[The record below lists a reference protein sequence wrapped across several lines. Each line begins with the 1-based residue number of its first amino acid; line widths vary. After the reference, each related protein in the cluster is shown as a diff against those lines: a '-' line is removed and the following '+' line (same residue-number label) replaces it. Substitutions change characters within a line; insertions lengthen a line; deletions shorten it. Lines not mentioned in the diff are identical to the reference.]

1 MGEFTVGHGHFFN
14 ASCSSSG
21 HFKPP
26 IREAPSWAVSHESHR
41 QRSVFHR
48 YVYFP
53 YQPFSLRAVEV
64 DRQKSVLQFCANYPH
79 AVCKDETT
87 LELAGGDATVEK
99 FTFRVVAL
107 AAAHNQLA
115 FLGGYIQ
122 VAFGEACHGKRY
134 PQFFRR
140 PVRAAQTF
148 DIVRRIAV
156 TGFREAFQCLFHCI
170 EAQKKRAG
178 KGRHSSHLIPVLFR
192 ATSLGKTLLA
202 FLRLLLIWSA
212 KTANSSDQVSAAQGI
227 EMSDKRR
234 IIIDTDPGQDDA
246 VAILLA
252 LGSPELEVVGIT
264 AVAGNVPLKLTEKN
278 ARKICELAGRPD
290 IKVYAGAIRPL
301 MRNLV
306 TAEEVHGK
314 TGLNGPELP
323 EPKMKLQ
330 DEHAVDFIVRT
341 LMEEES
347 GSITLCPLGPLTNI
361 ALALIREP
369 KIAPRIK
376 EIVLMGGGFF
386 EGGNVTPAAEF
397 NIYVDPHAADV
408 VLRSGVPIV
417 MMPLD
422 VTHKA
427 LTSAKRIAAVRALG
441 NRVGEATAQML
452 EFFER
457 FDEEKYG
464 TDGGPLHDPCVIAYL
479 LKPGLFKGRSCNV
492 TVETAS
498 ELTMGMTVIDW
509 WGVTKRQ
516 KNALVMRDI
525 DSDGFFALLTERLG
539 RL

>member
-1 MGEFTVGHGHFFN
+1 
-14 ASCSSSG
+14 
-21 HFKPP
+21 
-26 IREAPSWAVSHESHR
+26 
-41 QRSVFHR
+41 
-48 YVYFP
+48 
-53 YQPFSLRAVEV
+53 
-64 DRQKSVLQFCANYPH
+64 
-79 AVCKDETT
+79 
-87 LELAGGDATVEK
+87 
-99 FTFRVVAL
+99 
-107 AAAHNQLA
+107 
-115 FLGGYIQ
+115 
-122 VAFGEACHGKRY
+122 
-134 PQFFRR
+134 
-140 PVRAAQTF
+140 
-148 DIVRRIAV
+148 
-156 TGFREAFQCLFHCI
+156 
-170 EAQKKRAG
+170 
-178 KGRHSSHLIPVLFR
+178 
-192 ATSLGKTLLA
+192 
-202 FLRLLLIWSA
+202 
-212 KTANSSDQVSAAQGI
+212 
-227 EMSDKRR
+227 MSDKRR

-290 IKVYAGAIRPL
+290 VKVYAGAIRPF
-301 MRNLV
+301 MRHLV

-330 DEHAVDFIVRT
+330 DEHAVDFIVRA
-341 LMEEES
+341 LMEEDS
-347 GSITLCPLGPLTNI
+347 GTITLCPLGPLTNI

-369 KIAPRIK
+369 KIASRIK

-408 VLRSGVPIV
+408 VLRSGIPIV

-441 NRVGEATAQML
+441 TRVGEATAQML

-479 LKPGLFKGRSCNV
+479 LKPDLFKGRSCNV

-516 KNALVMRDI
+516 KNALVIRDI